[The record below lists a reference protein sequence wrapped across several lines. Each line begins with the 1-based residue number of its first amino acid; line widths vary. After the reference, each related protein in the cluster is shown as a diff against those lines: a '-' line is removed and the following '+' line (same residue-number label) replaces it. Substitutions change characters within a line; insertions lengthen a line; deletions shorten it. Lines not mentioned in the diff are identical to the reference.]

1 MNLENNYQDLLREL
15 FDGEKAIAVF
25 VVKGVHYYVID
36 NKENYCI
43 DVRPEYKAY
52 IENGF
57 MDKSLY
63 DEAIRLFRN
72 GFPILTEDNFHE
84 YTIKNNVETYSVE
97 DMKRFFTLDRSASYL
112 YDFYDYVERFL
123 SVLTEPVSDEWDQ
136 WKMRLPKFYINFD
149 KKIYRHT
156 DWDRSH
162 ETSVP
167 PDWNAQANSDF
178 GLFIPDKEQYWL
190 INGMNFWKLQ
200 M

>member
-25 VVKGVHYYVID
+25 VVKGIHYYVID

-52 IENGF
+52 IDNGF
-57 MDKSLY
+57 MNKSLY

-72 GFPILTEDNFHE
+72 GFPVLTEDNFHE
-84 YTIKNNVETYSVE
+84 YIIENNVEIYSVE
-97 DMKRFFTLDRSASYL
+97 DMKRFFTLERSVSCL

-123 SVLTEPVSDEWDQ
+123 SVLTDPVSDEWDQ

-167 PDWNAQANSDF
+167 PDWNTQANSDF

>member
-1 MNLENNYQDLLREL
+1 MNLENNYQGLLRAL

-25 VVKGVHYYVID
+25 VVKGNHYYVVD

-43 DVRPEYKAY
+43 DVRPEYKSY
-52 IENGF
+52 IEKGL
-57 MDKSLY
+57 MSESLY

-72 GFPILTEDNFHE
+72 GVPVLTEDNFHE
-84 YTIKNNVETYSVE
+84 YIMKNNVATYSVE
-97 DMKRFFTLDRSASYL
+97 DMKRFFISGQSESYL
-112 YDFYDYVERFL
+112 CNFYDYVERFL
-123 SVLTEPVSDEWDQ
+123 SVLTDPVSDEWDK

-149 KKIYRHT
+149 KRIYCHT
-156 DWDRSH
+156 DGEQSH

-167 PDWNAQANSDF
+167 SDWNAQAKSDF

-190 INGMNFWKLQ
+190 IDGMNFWKLQ

>member
-1 MNLENNYQDLLREL
+1 MNLENNYQNLLREL

-25 VVKGVHYYVID
+25 VVKGKHYYIVD

-52 IENGF
+52 IDAGLMKE
-57 MDKSLY
+57 SLY
-63 DEAIRLFRN
+63 NEAVSLFRS
-72 GFPILTEDNFHE
+72 GIPILTEDNFEE
-84 YTIKNNVETYSVE
+84 YVIKNNVTSYSVE
-97 DMKRFFTLDRSASYL
+97 DMKKFFLLDRGFRYL
-112 YDFYDYVERFL
+112 IDFYDYIERFL
-123 SVLTEPVSDEWDQ
+123 SVLTDPVSDEWDL

-162 ETSVP
+162 ETSAP
-167 PDWNAQANSDF
+167 SDWSAQANSDF

-190 INGMNFWKLQ
+190 VNGMNFWKLQ